1 MNKNTNDGVIRED
14 HKKFAANALYSIF
27 NSYGIFIFQIIIS
40 FLLAR
45 LLSQELWGYLILAT
59 SIIFI
64 ILIILTL
71 FPPALT
77 FSLNFYIPKYLALNQ
92 NNKLKSI
99 IKNSLYLRIIFALM
113 IGILSYLIFFF
124 FSSFFSY
131 SLGTHT
137 NLLLILSP
145 MIITEGL
152 SLVLISIYQ
161 GFFKFKIILW
171 LTIIK
176 HSFNTLALIF
186 YLFMIEIVTIE
197 SIAFISMLSSLI
209 PFVISCFFFYN
220 LYHKIEDSDEEKNS
234 FKENILKITRYGTPL
249 SIAVLL
255 NEIWKQLRVQLIGSY
270 ETTDLVT
277 GYNISINYSS
287 ISTNAATSVSSPLTT
302 SLSGLEAK
310 KEKEQVKIVFNTTF
324 KFSLFLLLL
333 LTGILIF
340 LSDFFLS
347 FFSLVSPYGENYLTF
362 SYLIKIYSIT
372 IIFTVLANLFIP
384 LLNAKNKTKFLPFNT
399 FFNLLIIIPSF
410 LIGLIYQGI
419 IGAIYGLIFAN
430 FVTFI
435 FQIYFCIKI
444 GKVSLNI
451 FKTFSQY
458 FIFFISLVIALVLE
472 IFVFSNLRHNLT
484 QQLNLLIFNELEIL
498 ALITFLG
505 LYLFLTI
512 LLKTFSF
519 TELEFL
525 ETFFGGNKKALNLI
539 RKFLVVFKKITYRNI
554 DS

>member
-1 MNKNTNDGVIRED
+1 MNKNTNDEIIQED
-14 HKKFAANALYSIF
+14 HKKFAVNALFSIF
-27 NSYGIFIFQIIIS
+27 NSYGIFIYQIIIS

-77 FSLNFYIPKYLALNQ
+77 FSLNFYIPRYLALNQ
-92 NNKLKSI
+92 NNKLKSM
-99 IKNSLYLRIIFALM
+99 IKNTLYLKLILTLM

-124 FSSFFSY
+124 YSSFFSY

-137 NLLLILSP
+137 NLLLILAP
-145 MIITEGL
+145 IIITEGL
-152 SLVLISIYQ
+152 STILISIFQ

-171 LTIIK
+171 LTIIR

-186 YLFMIEIVTIE
+186 FLFMVEVVTIE
-197 SIAFISMLSSLI
+197 SIAFINMLSSLI
-209 PFVISCFFFYN
+209 PFVISCCFFYN
-220 LYHKIEDSDEEKNS
+220 LYHKIEDSEEEKNS
-234 FKENILKITRYGTPL
+234 FRENISKITRYGAPL
-249 SIAVLL
+249 SIAVLM
-255 NEIWKQLRVQLIGSY
+255 NEIWKQIRVLLIGSY
-270 ETTDLVT
+270 ESTDLVT
-277 GYNISINYSS
+277 GYNISINYSN
-287 ISTNAATSVSSPLTT
+287 ISTNAATSVSAPLTT

-310 KEKEQVKIVFNTTF
+310 KERGQINIVFNTTF

-340 LSDFFLS
+340 LSDFFL
-347 FFSLVSPYGENYLTF
+347 FIVFGESYLTF

-372 IIFTVLANLFIP
+372 IIFTVLSNLFIP
-384 LLNAKNKTKFLPFNT
+384 LLNARNKTKFLPFNT

-410 LIGLIYQGI
+410 LIGLLNLGI

-444 GKVSLNI
+444 GNVTLNL
-451 FKTFSQY
+451 FKIFSQY
-458 FIFFISLVIALVLE
+458 LIFLLSLGIAIVLE
-472 IFVFSNLRHNLT
+472 IFVFNNLRYGLT
-484 QQLNLLIFNELEIL
+484 QHFNLLIFNELETL

-505 LYLFLTI
+505 LYIFLTI

-525 ETFFGGNKKALNLI
+525 ETFFGGNKKVLNLI
-539 RKFLVVFKKITYRNI
+539 RKFLVMFKKITYRNI

>member
-1 MNKNTNDGVIRED
+1 MNKNTNDEIIQED
-14 HKKFAANALYSIF
+14 HKKFAVNALFSIF
-27 NSYGIFIFQIIIS
+27 NSYGIFIYQIIIS

-77 FSLNFYIPKYLALNQ
+77 FSLNFYIPRYLALNQ
-92 NNKLKSI
+92 NNKLKSM
-99 IKNSLYLRIIFALM
+99 IKNTLYLKLILTLM

-124 FSSFFSY
+124 YSSFFSY

-137 NLLLILSP
+137 NLLLILAP
-145 MIITEGL
+145 IIITEGL
-152 SLVLISIYQ
+152 STILISIFQ

-171 LTIIK
+171 LTIIR

-186 YLFMIEIVTIE
+186 FLFMVDVVMIE
-197 SIAFISMLSSLI
+197 SIAFINMLSSLI
-209 PFVISCFFFYN
+209 PFVISCCFFYN
-220 LYHKIEDSDEEKNS
+220 LYHKIEDSEEEKNS
-234 FKENILKITRYGTPL
+234 FRENISKITRYGAPL
-249 SIAVLL
+249 SIAVLM
-255 NEIWKQLRVQLIGSY
+255 NEIWKQIRVLLIGSY
-270 ETTDLVT
+270 ESTDLVT
-277 GYNISINYSS
+277 GYNISINYSN
-287 ISTNAATSVSSPLTT
+287 ISTNAATSVSAPLTT

-310 KEKEQVKIVFNTTF
+310 KERGQINIVFNTTF

-340 LSDFFLS
+340 LSDFFL
-347 FFSLVSPYGENYLTF
+347 FIVFGESYLTF

-372 IIFTVLANLFIP
+372 IIFTVLSNLFIP
-384 LLNAKNKTKFLPFNT
+384 LLNARNKTKFLPFNT

-410 LIGLIYQGI
+410 LIGLLNLGI

-444 GKVSLNI
+444 GNVTLNL
-451 FKTFSQY
+451 FKIFSQY
-458 FIFFISLVIALVLE
+458 LIFLLSLGIAIVLE
-472 IFVFSNLRHNLT
+472 IFVFNNLRYGLT
-484 QQLNLLIFNELEIL
+484 QHFNLLIFNELETL

-505 LYLFLTI
+505 LYIFLTI

-525 ETFFGGNKKALNLI
+525 ETFFGGNKKVLNLI
-539 RKFLVVFKKITYRNI
+539 RKFLVMFKKITYRNI